1 MSHHSVKSAYRNLQE
16 RLNRFPQG
24 APPSATLY
32 KILQILFSEDEAQL
46 VAMLP
51 IKPFSAAEAAKI
63 WKVPHSQARQ
73 TLEKLAGRAI
83 LVDADFEG
91 TTKYTLPPPM
101 AGFFEFSI
109 MRTRGDIDQKLLSE
123 LFHQYLNVEEDFIKD
138 LLLGSETR
146 MGRVFVQEEV
156 LTNDMAVHIL
166 DFERAS
172 EVIRTATHIGVGM
185 CYCRHKM
192 QHLHQ
197 ACDAPMD
204 ICMTF
209 NTAGTSLIKAGFARE
224 VDVSEGLDLL
234 HQAYENN
241 LVQCGENVRQGV
253 NFICNCCGCCCEFL
267 VAARKYGALQPVHTS
282 YFITRTDSSACIGC
296 GKCIQACPIDA
307 ISIIDDVTSERK
319 HVCIDESICLG
330 CGVCARAC
338 PVSCLTLERR
348 PEKIVTPVNSV
359 HRVVLMAIEKGK
371 LQNLIFDNQAFASHR
386 ALAAILGAILKLPPL
401 QRALANK
408 QLKSVYLEKLC
419 SRIKA

>member
-1 MSHHSVKSAYRNLQE
+1 MYRHL
-16 RLNRFPQG
+16 LI
-24 APPSATLY
+24 A
-32 KILQILFSEDEAQL
+32 
-46 VAMLP
+46 
-51 IKPFSAAEAAKI
+51 
-63 WKVPHSQARQ
+63 
-73 TLEKLAGRAI
+73 
-83 LVDADFEG
+83 VDG
-91 TTKYTLPPPM
+91 
-101 AGFFEFSI
+101 S
-109 MRTRGDIDQKLLSE
+109 LLSE
-123 LFHQYLNVEEDFIKD
+123 SAFKKALAFAKEMNATVTLLRAIPEDHLTIYQAEMLGAHQAQHTDQARKNATAYLEGLEAEARHALVPCDTAVVINDHPHEAIVDTAQQRGCD
-138 LLLGSETR
+138 LIVMGSHGRHGMTGFLLGSETR

-156 LTNDMAVHIL
+156 LTNANAMHIL

-172 EVIRTATHIGVGM
+172 EVIRTASHIGVGM

-192 QHLHQ
+192 EHLGQ

-234 HQAYENN
+234 HQAYESN

-267 VAARKYGALQPVHTS
+267 VAAKKYGALQPVHTS
-282 YFITRTDSSACIGC
+282 AYITRNDETACIAC
-296 GKCIQACPIDA
+296 GKCVQACPIDA
-307 ISIIDDVTSERK
+307 ISWIETDTHGIK
-319 HVCIDESICLG
+319 QIQIDESVCLG
-330 CGVCARAC
+330 CGVCVRAC
-338 PVSCLTLERR
+338 PTKSLKLERR
-348 PEKIVTPVNSV
+348 SEKIITPINSV

-386 ALAAILGAILKLPPL
+386 ALAAILGAILKLPPV
-401 QRALANK
+401 QRAMANQ